1 MIRILVN
8 DGMHSEGQ
16 KMLEDAGFEV
26 VTEKV
31 AQENLP
37 SELPNFDVVLVRSA
51 TKIRQELIDQCP
63 NLKMIGRGGV
73 GMDNIDVEYGRSKG
87 IEVFNTP
94 SASSQAVAELA
105 FGHFFSLARF
115 LHRSNREMPTGGNTE
130 FKQLKKS
137 YSKGFQLRGRTI
149 GIIGFGRIGQETA
162 RIALG
167 MGMRVLPVDPYV
179 ESHVVEVP
187 MFNEADGSLPVTVP
201 TVPMADM
208 LAQADM
214 ISLHVPSMGKALLGA
229 EEMAQMKDG
238 VILVNTARGGSI
250 DEDALLA
257 ALASGKV
264 AAAGLDVF
272 ENEPTPRADLLNHP
286 QISVTPHIGAS
297 TQEAQRNIGLEL
309 AKNIMNFYKEVK
321 A

>member
-1 MIRILVN
+1 MPKILVN

-16 KMLEDAGFEV
+16 QMLEAAGFEV
-26 VTEKV
+26 HTEKI
-31 AQENLP
+31 AQADLP
-37 SELPNFDVVLVRSA
+37 AELPNFEVVLVRSA
-51 TKIRQELIDQCP
+51 TKIRKELIDQCP

-73 GMDNIDVEYGRSKG
+73 GMDNIDVDYGRSKG

-94 SASSQAVAELA
+94 AASSQAVAELA

-115 LHRSNREMPTGGNTE
+115 LHRANREMPTGGHTE

-137 YSKGFQLRGRTI
+137 YSKGFQLRGRSI

-179 ESHVVEVP
+179 KSQTIDLQLHADMGSSLSVE
-187 MFNEADGSLPVTVP
+187 VP

-214 ISLHVPSMGKALLGA
+214 ISLHVPSMGKPLLGA

-257 ALASGKV
+257 ALESGKV
-264 AAAGLDVF
+264 GAAGLDVF
-272 ENEPTPRADLLNHP
+272 ENEPTPRTDLLNHP
-286 QISVTPHIGAS
+286 RISVTPHIGAS

-309 AKNIMNFYKEVK
+309 AQKIMNFYQVK